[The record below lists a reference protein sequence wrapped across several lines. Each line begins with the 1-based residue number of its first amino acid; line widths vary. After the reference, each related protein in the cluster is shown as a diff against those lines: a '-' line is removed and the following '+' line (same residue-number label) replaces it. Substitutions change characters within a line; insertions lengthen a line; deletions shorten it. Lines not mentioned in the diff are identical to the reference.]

1 MNMQIALRPRL
12 QQDLKEKSP
21 RPAFTL
27 IELLVVIA
35 IIAILA
41 GMLLPALA
49 KAKAQGKRIGCLNNN
64 KQIGIATQLYAGDQD
79 DHIPFDGGIWQHNY
93 PNWCYTFKPDGKGSA
108 YKIEQGQL
116 WPYLTSRVRGQVYTC
131 PMEQTNVW
139 YWRTRVLLGYN
150 DATSYCMNAATTAN
164 VENDGKTFK
173 LSKFRPEALL
183 YWEQDELNPFYF
195 NDAANVPSEGLSSRH
210 SQGGTVSTFSGSC
223 ELMKLKAFQQEAQ
236 RTPSRLN
243 YDPFRGLGM

>member
-1 MNMQIALRPRL
+1 MKTVSNGWWKQSR
-12 QQDLKEKSP
+12 
-21 RPAFTL
+21 AFTL

-49 KAKAQGKRIGCLNNN
+49 KAKAQGKRMGCLNNN
-64 KQIGIATQLYAGDQD
+64 KQIALATHLYAADQN
-79 DHIPFDGGIWQHNY
+79 DHLPFDGGIWQHNY

-108 YKIEQGQL
+108 YKLDQGQL
-116 WPYLTSRVRGQVYTC
+116 WTYLTTRTRGQVYTC
-131 PMEQTNVW
+131 PSEQTNAW
-139 YWRTRVLLGYN
+139 YWRTRLLLGYN

-164 VENDGKTFK
+164 QENNGKTFL
-173 LSKFRPEALL
+173 LSRFRPDSIG

-210 SQGGTVSTFSGSC
+210 AGGGTLSSFDGSC
-223 ELMKLKAFQQEAQ
+223 ELMKLKKFQQEAL
-236 RTPSRLN
+236 RSPGRLN
-243 YDPFRGLGM
+243 YDPFSGQGM